1 MSSELEERFEYWKD
15 RSYTEFALDMI
26 NDEFFNGKIKIY
38 YKDRG
43 YEKDININDRIYK
56 DFDSAFGYIKEL
68 YDLQNIKRK
77 LNNVLSFTKK

>member
-1 MSSELEERFEYWKD
+1 MLSELEERFEYWKD